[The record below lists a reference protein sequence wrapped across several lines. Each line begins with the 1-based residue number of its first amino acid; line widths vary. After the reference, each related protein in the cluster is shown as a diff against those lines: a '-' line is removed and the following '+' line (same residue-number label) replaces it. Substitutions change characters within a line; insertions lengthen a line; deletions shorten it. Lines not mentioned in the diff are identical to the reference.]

1 MVKYILND
9 GGSVLVTSYASHLCK
24 LQHQHQSVECDA
36 CECDY
41 GHTGRRPLRTLVPFG
56 PAGVGAS
63 PCFLF
68 SPLSLFPP
76 LGQNLSLSLSL
87 TQPHR
92 RFRLFRFG
100 FLPLEAIARSTPPP
114 PPHQKPKPRRAAAE
128 AHGWIRRRRRMC
140 SAGPTS
146 SPGSPTAR
154 QSVSSSYTSPA
165 TASSNLASSHLNLV
179 SI

>member
-114 PPHQKPKPRRAAAE
+114 PHQKPKPRRAAAE

>member
-114 PPHQKPKPRRAAAE
+114 PPPKTQTPPRR
-128 AHGWIRRRRRMC
+128 R
-140 SAGPTS
+140 
-146 SPGSPTAR
+146 GSPRMDPPSPPDVLSRSDVLSWIADR
-154 QSVSSSYTSPA
+154 TSIGQFVV
-165 TASSNLASSHLNLV
+165 HLPGHRLIKP
-179 SI
+179 S

>member
-114 PPHQKPKPRRAAAE
+114 PTKNPNPAAPPRKPTDGSAVAAGCAQQVRRPLLDRRPHVNRSVRRTPPRPPPHQ
-128 AHGWIRRRRRMC
+128 
-140 SAGPTS
+140 T
-146 SPGSPTAR
+146 
-154 QSVSSSYTSPA
+154 
-165 TASSNLASSHLNLV
+165 
-179 SI
+179 